1 MRVVLLDNRDSFVY
15 NLVDQFASS
24 GASIEVY
31 RNTLEAGR
39 ILDALV
45 SPHDDGTGRD
55 RPILVLSPG
64 PGHPAEAG
72 CLMELLDA
80 ALSRAIPTL
89 GICLGFQALV
99 TACAGAVAR
108 IGPVHGKSTR
118 VELTEEGRADPVLSR
133 LHEPLHVARY
143 HSLGTRRLPAA
154 LIPLAGRLPRT
165 RPAPEWSWP
174 PATAGSLPSDSS
186 STPNR
191 SSHPRALHCSRPSPK
206 NSPRAEPKL
215 REPDPGDQDEH
226 GQHH

>member
-39 ILDALV
+39 ILDA
-45 SPHDDGTGRD
+45 
-55 RPILVLSPG
+55 
-64 PGHPAEAG
+64 
-72 CLMELLDA
+72 
-80 ALSRAIPTL
+80 ALERAIPTL

-118 VELTEEGRADPVLSR
+118 VELTEEGRADPVFSPLR
-133 LHEPLHVARY
+133 EPLRVARY

-154 LIPLAGRLPRT
+154 LIPLARTPPEDPAGPGVVMAARHRRLPAIGLQFHPESLLTPQGPALLKALAEELALSGAEAPRT
-165 RPAPEWSWP
+165 RP
-174 PATAGSLPSDSS
+174 G
-186 STPNR
+186 R
-191 SSHPRALHCSRPSPK
+191 S
-206 NSPRAEPKL
+206 
-215 REPDPGDQDEH
+215 
-226 GQHH
+226 